1 MATAV
6 TLDQEITRMG
16 QSVFIGRDCILKMPE
31 FAINDRI
38 GTSLP
43 TEQDLYTESATQLY
57 PIGSQLEKESWKY
70 RYSKS
75 VAALTRGRL
84 HFNSFR
90 APGLGGNN
98 ANVGFEGAPAANI
111 AANDTTF
118 TIADTAA
125 LKNEY
130 EGAILQ
136 AFGAVNFDVYRI
148 IGNDVSNGTTTK
160 LYIGAPGFKVA
171 HSTSVG
177 ITVYL
182 NPYIGLTNAL
192 DSGYSTA
199 MGFAGYTVTSGRF
212 FWMKTAGPIFPATN
226 STFMGQTAYQRDAF
240 VHQDGSVEGV
250 TATTYLYQRIGY
262 MMYGTS
268 NSYGDTMLMLQLDQ

>member
-1 MATAV
+1 MA
-6 TLDQEITRMG
+6 TLDQEI
-16 QSVFIGRDCILKMPE
+16 IK
-31 FAINDRI
+31 I
-38 GTSLP
+38 GTSTVFGKGGMLQLP
-43 TEQDLYTESATQLY
+43 EWAISDRLGTSIPDEQDLFTESATQLY
-57 PIGSQLEKESWKY
+57 PIASQLKKDGWMY
-70 RYSKS
+70 RYSKC

-84 HFNSFR
+84 HFNSFQ
-90 APGLGGNN
+90 APGLGGNS

-136 AFGAVNFDVYRI
+136 AFGAVNFDIYRI

-192 DSGYSTA
+192 GSGFYTA
-199 MGFAGYTVTSGRF
+199 MGYAGFTITSGYY

-226 STFMGQTAYQRDAF
+226 STWAGKTAYQRDIH
-240 VHQDGSVEGV
+240 VHQDGSIEGV
-250 TATTYLYQRIGY
+250 TATTYLYQRVGY
-262 MMYGTS
+262 IMYGTS
-268 NSYGDTMLMLQLDQ
+268 SGYGDSMLMLQLDQ